1 MTDPQLGDLMRRVP
15 DQLDA
20 DAADRILGAAL
31 SSGDRRRHGRRL
43 AVVGTG
49 VSAAAVVAVAVAAAG
64 LSGPGTAHDE
74 PTAVASEPTAPLSS
88 AAPTYARG
96 SRDEV
101 PGGPVIDTDRAIA
114 DDDALAAA
122 VRALLPEG
130 EIDNVQVAHVESRV
144 SGHRADKTRDG
155 RQVSLAYDGASV
167 ALTVQRWDGYA
178 AVGVAGI
185 GDADHLEDVLSRG
198 DQLEQQVATTAREA
212 CAGAYTVS
220 PPMQCT
226 EDEGGWHRIAR
237 PSQGASAPD
246 TYQELYVTF
255 FTDDGWVITVDSY
268 NTPAEKSGPPVADE
282 PVLSVEESL
291 AMVRSDRWFVAR

>member
-15 DQLDA
+15 DELA
-20 DAADRILGAAL
+20 SDAADRILGAAL
-31 SSGDRRRHGRRL
+31 ADGVRRRRSRRL
-43 AVVGTG
+43 AVAGAG
-49 VSAAAVVAVAVAAAG
+49 LSAAAVAAIAVAG
-64 LSGPGTAHDE
+64 LSGADTAADE
-74 PTAVASEPTAPLSS
+74 PTVVASSPTSPL
-88 AAPTYARG
+88 PTVVATAYPRG
-96 SRDEV
+96 SKDVV

-122 VRALLPEG
+122 VRDLLPEG
-130 EIDNVQVAHVESRV
+130 EIDNVQVAHVESRI

-167 ALTVQRWDGYA
+167 AVTVQRWDGYA

-185 GDADHLEDVLSRG
+185 EDAANLRDALSRE

-220 PPMQCT
+220 PPMRCT
-226 EDEGGWHRIAR
+226 EDDGGWHRVAR

-268 NTPAEKSGPPVADE
+268 NTPAEKSGPPVADD

-291 AMVRSDRWFVAR
+291 AMVRSDRWFVAS